1 MAAVATVPRTRGG
14 ISGILLIL
22 LGAWG
27 AIIPFVGPYFGYA
40 YTPDTTWT
48 YTTGRLWL
56 SILPGAAA
64 FLGGIMVLLA
74 ATRPAAMAGG
84 IVALLGGVWFVVGA
98 PILAVAVGTG
108 TNGPGVPV
116 ASPGSAFNAPVMRL
130 LEGLGFFYGLGVLIV
145 IFAAFA
151 LGRFAVA
158 AVHARRHAAP
168 PDETEPVYPEERH
181 PGSMRPGPAG
191 H

>member
-1 MAAVATVPRTRGG
+1 MPRTRGG
-14 ISGILLIL
+14 ISGIMLIL

-27 AIIPFVGPYFGYA
+27 AVIPFVGPYFGYA

-56 SILPGAAA
+56 SILPGIAAL
-64 FLGGIMVLLA
+64 LGGIIVLLA
-74 ATRPAAMAGG
+74 ASRPAAMSGAV
-84 IVALLGGVWFVVGA
+84 VALLGGVWFVVGV

-116 ASPGSAFNAPVMRL
+116 ASPGAAFSAPVMRL
-130 LEGLGFFYGLGVLIV
+130 LEGLGFYYGLGVLIV
-145 IFAAFA
+145 FFAALA

-158 AVHARRHAAP
+158 AMAVGRHAMP
-168 PDETEPVYPEERH
+168 PAETEPVFPEERH
-181 PGSMRPGPAG
+181 PGDIRPGPAG
-191 H
+191 R